1 MKRKKTYDVIIIG
14 GSYAGLSAALA
25 LGRSLRKTLIVD
37 AGAPCNKQTPH
48 SHNFLTQDGKP
59 PSEIAAVAKEQLLHY
74 DRVEFVDGTA
84 TRADVLDNGF
94 LVHLKSGEAFK
105 GQKII
110 LATGIRDVMPEI
122 PGFKECWGI
131 SVIHC
136 PYCHGYEYR
145 DKKIGL
151 MAPPE
156 KAFHLSSLLVNL
168 GNDIT
173 ILQEKPSSFDKEQLK
188 TFHKHNIKILNHKV
202 ASIEHKN
209 GRLEELQL
217 DNGELCSF
225 DALYAG
231 LPFEL
236 ASNIP
241 NELGCELTEQG
252 YIQTDHFQKTSVP
265 GVFACG
271 DNCIPMRSV
280 AQAVASGNIAGAVAN
295 MELSQESF

>member
-1 MKRKKTYDVIIIG
+1 MKKKKAYDVIIIG

-37 AGAPCNKQTPH
+37 AGEPCNKQTPH

-59 PSEIAAVAKEQLLHY
+59 PSEIAAMAKEQLLNY
-74 DRVEFVDGTA
+74 DKVQFVDGIA
-84 TRADVLDNGF
+84 TKADILENGF
-94 LVHLKSGEAFK
+94 LVHLKSGEAFEGK
-105 GQKII
+105 KII

-122 PGFKECWGI
+122 KGFEECWGI

-145 DKKIGL
+145 GRKVGL

-156 KAFHLSSLLVNL
+156 NAFHLASLLVNL
-168 GNDIT
+168 GNDIS
-173 ILQEKPSSFDKEQLK
+173 ILQEEPSSFDKEQLK
-188 TFHKHNIKILNHKV
+188 TLHKHNIKILNHKV

-209 GRLEELQL
+209 GYLEQVRF
-217 DNGELCSF
+217 DNGDLLTLS
-225 DALYAG
+225 AVYAG
-231 LPFEL
+231 LPFEQS
-236 ASNIP
+236 SNIP
-241 NELGCELTEQG
+241 LDLGCEFNEQG
-252 YIQTDHFQKTSVP
+252 YIQTDHFQKTSVS

-271 DNCIPMRSV
+271 DNSIPMRSV

>member
-1 MKRKKTYDVIIIG
+1 MKGKNQYDVIIIG
-14 GSYAGLSAALA
+14 GSYSGLSAALA
-25 LGRSLRKTLIVD
+25 LGRSLRKTLVID
-37 AGAPCNKQTPH
+37 GCKPCNRQTPH

-59 PSEIAAVAKEQLLHY
+59 PSEIATVAKQQVSNYEHV
-74 DRVEFVDGTA
+74 DFVDGLA
-84 TRADVLDNGF
+84 IKVDAMVNGF
-94 LVHLKSGEAFK
+94 WVQLDGGEHFEGRK
-105 GQKII
+105 MI
-110 LATGIRDVMPEI
+110 LATGIKDIIPEI
-122 PGFKECWGI
+122 SGFRECWGI

-145 DKKIGL
+145 GNKIGL
-151 MAPPE
+151 IASPE
-156 KAFHLSSLLVNL
+156 RAFHLSSLLLNL

-173 ILQEKPSSFDKEQLK
+173 ILQEEPSSFTKEQLK
-188 TFHKHNIKILNHKV
+188 TLHEHNIKILNHKV
-202 ASIEHKN
+202 ASIKHQN
-209 GRLEELQL
+209 GHLEELQL
-217 DNGELCSF
+217 DNEELYPF

-252 YIQTDHFQKTSVP
+252 HIHTDHLQKTSVP

-280 AQAVASGNIAGAVAN
+280 AQAVASGNIAGAMAN

>member
-1 MKRKKTYDVIIIG
+1 MEKSKNYDVVIIG

-37 AGAPCNKQTPH
+37 AGDPCNKQTPH

-59 PSEIAAVAKEQLLHY
+59 PSEIATVAKQQLLNY
-74 DRVEFVDGTA
+74 DRVEFVDGVA
-84 TRADVLDNGF
+84 IKADILENGF
-94 LVHLKSGEAFK
+94 LVHMGSGEAFEGK
-105 GQKII
+105 RII
-110 LATGIRDVMPEI
+110 LATGIKDTMPEI

-145 DKKIGL
+145 GNKVGL
-151 MAPPE
+151 IAPPE
-156 KAFHLSSLLVNL
+156 KAFHLASLLVNL

-173 ILQEKPSSFDKEQLK
+173 LLQEEPSSFDKEQLK
-188 TFHKHNIKILNHKV
+188 TLHKHNITILNHEV
-202 ASIEHKN
+202 VSIEHKN
-209 GRLEELQL
+209 GYLEQVRF
-217 DNGELCSF
+217 DNGDRIKLS
-225 DALYAG
+225 AIYAG
-231 LPFEL
+231 LPFGQ
-236 ASNIP
+236 SSSIP
-241 NELGCELTEQG
+241 MDLGCAFNEQG

-280 AQAVASGNIAGAVAN
+280 AQAVASGNIAGAMAN